1 MKAKE
6 EIENEE
12 LSSRKD
18 ELKKVQESKSKKEA
32 EIDELTK
39 KLEEA
44 IIRTQEER
52 LRLED
57 ITDASLKDE
66 QRTIIANN
74 ETICKQLEDDI
85 EKIRKELK
93 LDTIE
98 YNRLVEDI
106 SKLEKQHNET
116 ILKSQQIEDEDPD
129 LKRIKT
135 VISATEN
142 TEISSLKQLSG
153 TRRRLKRIKH
163 DLSDVGHLRN
173 KATVVLKNA
182 GRKGIDDDKP
192 KITSPEHHEAHR
204 EETVKKCWLQNKQ
217 KPYLRRIELS

>member
-39 KLEEA
+39 KLEES

-57 ITDASLKDE
+57 VKDASIKDE

-74 ETICKQLEDDI
+74 ENMQ
-85 EKIRKELK
+85 
-93 LDTIE
+93 
-98 YNRLVEDI
+98 
-106 SKLEKQHNET
+106 
-116 ILKSQQIEDEDPD
+116 
-129 LKRIKT
+129 
-135 VISATEN
+135 A
-142 TEISSLKQLSG
+142 
-153 TRRRLKRIKH
+153 
-163 DLSDVGHLRN
+163 
-173 KATVVLKNA
+173 A
-182 GRKGIDDDKP
+182 
-192 KITSPEHHEAHR
+192 
-204 EETVKKCWLQNKQ
+204 
-217 KPYLRRIELS
+217 